1 MDDPWATVER
11 ASSDR
16 SSGAAEIA
24 HTAAGALGRLPDD
37 QVMPAIELLLR
48 GHPSMAPLWRLAS
61 EILSHPDGASAAR
74 GVAAVPEGG
83 RNEGDALA
91 SQLAGRRVITLS
103 YSSSVVELVRRAR
116 PAMVLCMRS
125 EPGGEG
131 IHTAKTMSA
140 WTSAAVVE
148 DDNAMTHMPGDVVV
162 VGADAVTPGAVVNK
176 IKTRA
181 LAEGARARDLPTY
194 AVAGEWKFIAHE
206 LPVASP
212 FEATPLELF
221 VGVAG
226 PNGLLDP
233 KRAGEHARTRAIHPK
248 LRPLLEELLKL
259 R

>member
-1 MDDPWATVER
+1 VDDPWATVER
-11 ASSDR
+11 AVSDR

-24 HTAAGALGRLPDD
+24 RTAAGALGRLPDD
-37 QVMPAIELLLR
+37 LVMPAIELLLR

-61 EILSHPDGASAAR
+61 EMLSRPDGASATR
-74 GVAAVPEGG
+74 GFAAVVEGD
-83 RNEGDALA
+83 RDEGDALA
-91 SQLAGRRVITLS
+91 SQLAGRRVITIS
-103 YSSSVVELVRRAR
+103 YSSSIVELVRRAR
-116 PAMVLCMRS
+116 PASVLCMRS

-131 IHTAKTMSA
+131 IHAAETMSA

-148 DDNAMTHMPGDVVV
+148 DADAITQMPGDVVV
-162 VGADAVTPGAVVNK
+162 VGADAVTPRALVNK

-181 LAEGARARDLPTY
+181 LAEAARARELPTY
-194 AVAGEWKFIAHE
+194 AAADESKFIGEE

-226 PNGLLDP
+226 PDGLLDA
-233 KRAGEHARTRAIHPK
+233 KRAGEHARTRPIHPK
-248 LRPLLEELLKL
+248 LRPLLEELLKN